1 MRNRNPWRDIRA
13 GHGGGARRVR
23 DKYDGGI
30 IGTPSPDVPTPAGD
44 NVLFIEADSFLID
57 ADGTPFLWSP

>member
-23 DKYDGGI
+23 DKYDGAMI
-30 IGTPSPDVPTPAGD
+30 TTPAPGGPEPSTD
-44 NVLFIEADSFLID
+44 NLLFIDADSFLID
-57 ADGTPFLWSP
+57 ADGTSFLWSP